1 MIINKSIL
9 LGIGFSDYATPDN
22 LRNLDKDLIKF
33 IKSLSEK
40 EASEGKGNFSGPYF
54 LLGFQ
59 SGGLDALAAAAELK
73 GEGLVKEFDDCHGIC
88 LKAAFFIAKISNVLL
103 VDTILPN
110 FKERAL
116 QEVFGEAP
124 EKAEAQMGDLL
135 QRELETVQFL
145 NRVRIST
152 AQEFSFYMNKF
163 PLQVSVPLGL
173 TRLLGSGKNTS
184 SWQPDSAR
192 EQRWYDDTEKAWVAR
207 WAE

>member
-1 MIINKSIL
+1 MRLNPNFLDLFDNKRIL

-22 LRNLDKDLIKF
+22 LRNPDKDLIKF
-33 IKSLSEK
+33 IKSLTEK
-40 EASEGKGNFSGPYF
+40 EAAEGKGNFSGPYF

-59 SGGLDALAAAAELK
+59 SGGLDALAAVAELE
-73 GEGLVKEFDDCHGIC
+73 GEGLVRELDDCHGIC

-103 VDTILPN
+103 VDTVLPN

-152 AQEFSFYMNKF
+152 AQEFS
-163 PLQVSVPLGL
+163 
-173 TRLLGSGKNTS
+173 LLHEQISPPGFS
-184 SWQPDSAR
+184 SPWPDPIAGVG
-192 EQRWYDDTEKAWVAR
+192 EKHLLVA
-207 WAE
+207 A

>member
-1 MIINKSIL
+1 MRLNPNFLDLFDNKRIL

-22 LRNLDKDLIKF
+22 LRNPDKDLIKF

-59 SGGLDALAAAAELK
+59 SGGLDALAAAAMLE
-73 GEGLVKEFDDCHGIC
+73 GEGVVKELDDCHGIC

-103 VDTILPN
+103 VDTVLPN

-124 EKAEAQMGDLL
+124 EKAESQMWDLL

-145 NRVRIST
+145 NRVTNSTVSGISKLHCRPFPPD
-152 AQEFSFYMNKF
+152 FSSPWPDPIAGVGEKH
-163 PLQVSVPLGL
+163 
-173 TRLLGSGKNTS
+173 LL
-184 SWQPDSAR
+184 
-192 EQRWYDDTEKAWVAR
+192 VA
-207 WAE
+207 A